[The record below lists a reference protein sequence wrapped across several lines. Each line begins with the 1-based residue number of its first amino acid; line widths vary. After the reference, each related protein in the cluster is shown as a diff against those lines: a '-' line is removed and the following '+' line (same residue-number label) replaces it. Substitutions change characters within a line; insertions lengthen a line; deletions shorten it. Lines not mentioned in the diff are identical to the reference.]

1 MDQRECSRCQ
11 ELSLFSFSSRLSNE
25 GGRIPLRKK
34 NLVAVQFQ
42 PSFQQVHLSGFS
54 GTIKPFNGQP
64 ASAGNGAMVALEA
77 DSNEK
82 VDAVY
87 KKAMALG
94 AKDEGPAGA
103 RSPQFYAAFFRDP
116 EGNKLAVYHSS

>member
-1 MDQRECSRCQ
+1 MIGYVCIGCDNPPRAAKFYD
-11 ELSLFSFSSRLSNE
+11 ELLAVFGAKRQGENERYISYGLTPEGSSLL
-25 GGRIPLRKK
+25 L
-34 NLVAVQFQ
+34 
-42 PSFQQVHLSGFS
+42 
-54 GTIKPFNGQP
+54 IKPFDGKP

-77 DSNEK
+77 DSKEK

-116 EGNKLAVYHSS
+116 EGNKLAIYHSS